1 MLNKGDKAKDFTLSS
16 DKGEKITLSSFT
28 GKSNVILYFYP
39 KDDTPGCTTEAC
51 DFRDN
56 FASINKKG
64 TVVLGVSPDD
74 IQSHQKF
81 ISKQNLNFTLL
92 SDPDHKVAEM
102 YGAWGEKKNYGRV
115 YEGLIRSTFIIGKDG
130 LIKEAFYNVKA
141 TGHVQKVVARLES
154 L

>member
-1 MLNKGDKAKDFTLSS
+1 MLKTGDKPLDFTLFS
-16 DKGEKITLSSFT
+16 DKNETVTLSSYF

-39 KDDTPGCTTEAC
+39 EDDTPGCTTEAC

-56 FASINKKG
+56 IALINKKD

-74 IQSHQKF
+74 VASHQKF

-102 YGAWGEKKNYGRV
+102 YGAWGEKKNYGKT
-115 YEGLIRSTFIIGKDG
+115 YLGLIRSTFIIGKDG
-130 LIKEAFYNVKA
+130 LIKEAFYNVRAK
-141 TGHVQKVVARLES
+141 GHVARILSHLENM
-154 L
+154 

>member
-102 YGAWGEKKNYGRV
+102 YGAWGRKKLRPC
-115 YEGLIRSTFIIGKDG
+115 L
-130 LIKEAFYNVKA
+130 
-141 TGHVQKVVARLES
+141 
-154 L
+154 

>member
-1 MLNKGDKAKDFTLSS
+1 M
-16 DKGEKITLSSFT
+16 
-28 GKSNVILYFYP
+28 
-39 KDDTPGCTTEAC
+39 
-51 DFRDN
+51 
-56 FASINKKG
+56 
-64 TVVLGVSPDD
+64 LGVSPDD